1 MSYKYKIGDIIEDS
15 SSYLYGR
22 VYIIVEKD
30 KAVYVPYFNN
40 YSNPIEPLNE
50 ETLILYKRFVRE
62 YLKYC
67 LEDLGDCKNNNNIIL
82 DGNCYCIH
90 PKEIETE
97 CYTPRVLGNIEDL
110 ILKIK
115 SELQKGE

>member
-15 SSYLYGR
+15 SSCLYER
-22 VYIIVEKD
+22 VYVIVEEN

-40 YSNPIEPLNE
+40 YSNLTEPLNE
-50 ETLILYKRFVRE
+50 KTLILYKRFVRE

-67 LEDLGDCKNNNNIIL
+67 LEDLGNCKNNNIIL

-97 CYTPRVLGNIEDL
+97 CYTLRVLGNIEDL
-110 ILKIK
+110 ILEIK